1 VTKTSL
7 TGINEA
13 QLRAVLD
20 GIPARIALLD
30 RERRYRY
37 VNREYVDFAGKP
49 EEEILGRTIPEVL
62 AEEAFATFYPQGE
75 RALAGEIVP
84 WEGWLDYRRGRRFL
98 QRYCVPLRDAAG
110 AIDGYFIFNRDITD
124 LKQTELALAEQLAA
138 RSASEA
144 LSTAI
149 VASALD
155 CVIAIDEAGRVL
167 EFNPA
172 AEQTFGYRRAD
183 VLGRD
188 IGKLVVP
195 PHLREQHAAGFAGYL
210 AHGQSRIIGRRIEIE
225 AARADGAIFPVELT
239 VTEVRLP
246 DRRLFTAH
254 LRDLT
259 AARAAQAEIQRQRD
273 ALHQSEKMAAFG
285 SLLAG
290 VAHELNNP
298 LSIVIGNALMLVE
311 EAGEA
316 APALVERAQRVQ
328 AAAERC
334 GRIVRSFLAM
344 ARQRETQKRPTAVS
358 TLIDASLQLLAYGL
372 RTSGI
377 TLTVDVPAHL
387 PPVLCDPDHMQQV
400 MSNLLVNARQAL
412 EEQPQP
418 RRIHIAAHADGD
430 CVKIELRDNGPGI
443 PESIRSRV
451 FDPFFT
457 TKPVGAGTGIGLGV
471 SRGIVE
477 AHGGTLTL
485 ATAEDRGARFIVSLP
500 IAPDEPPHAADAAVP
515 INGAARGVG
524 RSALIVDDEPEVGK
538 LLAEML
544 TAQRFRC
551 DVVSTGDAARSLLEQ
566 RDYDAILCDLRM
578 PDLDGPALFDWLAVN
593 RPHLCQRTA
602 FVTGDTLGAAASG
615 FLARAGRPIVE
626 KPFVPA
632 ELRRL
637 MAELTPAP

>member
-1 VTKTSL
+1 MTKTSL

-144 LSTAI
+144 LSSAI

-188 IGKLVVP
+188 IGKLIVP
-195 PHLREQHAAGFAGYL
+195 PYLRDQHAVGFARYL
-210 AHGQSRIIGRRIEIE
+210 AHGESHIIGRRIEIE
-225 AARADGAIFPVELT
+225 AARADGAVFPVELT

-259 AARAAQAEIQRQRD
+259 AARAAQA
-273 ALHQSEKMAAFG
+273 
-285 SLLAG
+285 
-290 VAHELNNP
+290 
-298 LSIVIGNALMLVE
+298 
-311 EAGEA
+311 
-316 APALVERAQRVQ
+316 
-328 AAAERC
+328 
-334 GRIVRSFLAM
+334 
-344 ARQRETQKRPTAVS
+344 
-358 TLIDASLQLLAYGL
+358 
-372 RTSGI
+372 
-377 TLTVDVPAHL
+377 
-387 PPVLCDPDHMQQV
+387 
-400 MSNLLVNARQAL
+400 
-412 EEQPQP
+412 
-418 RRIHIAAHADGD
+418 
-430 CVKIELRDNGPGI
+430 
-443 PESIRSRV
+443 
-451 FDPFFT
+451 
-457 TKPVGAGTGIGLGV
+457 
-471 SRGIVE
+471 
-477 AHGGTLTL
+477 
-485 ATAEDRGARFIVSLP
+485 
-500 IAPDEPPHAADAAVP
+500 
-515 INGAARGVG
+515 
-524 RSALIVDDEPEVGK
+524 
-538 LLAEML
+538 
-544 TAQRFRC
+544 
-551 DVVSTGDAARSLLEQ
+551 
-566 RDYDAILCDLRM
+566 
-578 PDLDGPALFDWLAVN
+578 
-593 RPHLCQRTA
+593 
-602 FVTGDTLGAAASG
+602 
-615 FLARAGRPIVE
+615 
-626 KPFVPA
+626 
-632 ELRRL
+632 
-637 MAELTPAP
+637 